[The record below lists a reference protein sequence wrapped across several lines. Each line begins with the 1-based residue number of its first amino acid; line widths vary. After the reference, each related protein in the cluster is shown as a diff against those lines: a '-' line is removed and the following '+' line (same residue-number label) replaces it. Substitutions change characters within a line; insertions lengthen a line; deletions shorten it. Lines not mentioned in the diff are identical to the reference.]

1 VSATDQVKP
10 RRRPAAE
17 FPSITGLR
25 LSPYG
30 AKAALVDIST
40 TGLLAE
46 CSVRLKVGSPV
57 QVLFEGGFAQNPAAG
72 RVARCEVAAMG
83 RDGVLRYHAAVAFD
97 APIVIDELATA
108 PTIEP
113 AAEPIPLIPTYQPAS
128 RFIARNRW

>member
-30 AKAALVDIST
+30 ANAALVDIST

-57 QVLFEGGFAQNPAAG
+57 QVLFEGGFAQTTAAG

-83 RDGVLRYHAAVAFD
+83 RDGVLKYHAAVAFNS
-97 APIVIDELATA
+97 PIVIDEPATA
-108 PTIEP
+108 STIKS
-113 AAEPIPLIPTYQPAS
+113 AAEPIPSIPTYAPAPPS
-128 RFIARNRW
+128 VVRNRW